1 MPQHNIPPVYNEFS
15 HTLILGSF
23 PSVRS
28 REEAF
33 FYAHPQNRFWQVLSA
48 VYGAPLPGST
58 EEKKRFLL
66 ERGIALWDVIDS
78 CRIDGSADSTIRE
91 VVPNDIMRIL
101 KAAPVARIFT
111 NGKTA
116 DALYRKYLLPQTG
129 REAVCL
135 PSTSPAN
142 ATWSRERLIAAWSI
156 LRDQS

>member
-1 MPQHNIPPVYNEFS
+1 MTIHNIPPVFDAAS

-33 FYAHPQNRFWQVLSA
+33 FYAHPQNRFWRVMA
-48 VYGAPLPGST
+48 MVFEVPAPLST
-58 EEKKRFLL
+58 AEKKDLL
-66 ERGIALWDVIDS
+66 LSHGIALWDVIAS
-78 CRIDGSADSTIRE
+78 CEVDGSADSTIKD
-91 VVPNDIMRIL
+91 VVVNDMTRIL
-101 KAAPVARIFT
+101 SAAPVTRVFT

-142 ATWSRERLIAAWSI
+142 AAWSLTRLAEAWSVI
-156 LRDQS
+156 RQP